1 MTIRTLGVIGAG
13 TMGDGIAQAAAQAGL
28 DVVMQDIMPEAVERG
43 LAAIG
48 TSLDRL
54 IRKEK
59 LDEAGKAAALARI
72 RGTTDV
78 AALKGADLVI
88 EAATER
94 ESVKAQVLRNVEAV
108 VRPEAILATNTSS
121 ISITR
126 LAASLKDP
134 SRFVGMHFF
143 NPVPMM
149 ALVEIISG
157 LQTSQATF
165 DAVTGLAKTLG
176 KTPISVRNAPGFVVN
191 RLLCPMIN
199 EAVFTLQDGVAS
211 AVEIDEV
218 LAARVRTW
226 FDLPRSPRLRIRVG
240 DAAEVVEGLRP
251 GQWDVIVRDV
261 FNGGSVPASCRSG
274 AFMASCLE
282 ALAPGGLLLVNTS
295 SVPRSQAGAEI
306 QALREALEG
315 KASGLVI
322 VADPAAMRGRRRGN
336 LVLVARPDPFTA
348 GELEEVERAVR
359 RLPLPVRTWSPDDA
373 AVPRPE
379 GVLPR

>member
-13 TMGDGIAQAAAQAGL
+13 TMGNGIAQAAAQAGL

-72 RGTTDV
+72 RSTTDV

-108 VRPEAILATNTSS
+108 VRPDAILATNTSS

-157 LQTSQATF
+157 LQTSQTTF

-176 KTPISVRNAPGFVVN
+176 KGDILRGFDSEEHIPWGM
-191 RLLCPMIN
+191 LSP
-199 EAVFTLQDGVAS
+199 TGLQ
-211 AVEIDEV
+211 
-218 LAARVRTW
+218 
-226 FDLPRSPRLRIRVG
+226 
-240 DAAEVVEGLRP
+240 
-251 GQWDVIVRDV
+251 
-261 FNGGSVPASCRSG
+261 
-274 AFMASCLE
+274 
-282 ALAPGGLLLVNTS
+282 GGLCQDEDSRKSCFSLTFHGIRKVFFFENIHKMS
-295 SVPRSQAGAEI
+295 NG
-306 QALREALEG
+306 
-315 KASGLVI
+315 
-322 VADPAAMRGRRRGN
+322 
-336 LVLVARPDPFTA
+336 
-348 GELEEVERAVR
+348 
-359 RLPLPVRTWSPDDA
+359 
-373 AVPRPE
+373 
-379 GVLPR
+379 